1 MCTVKRP
8 LMELLW
14 IFLSSTAT
22 ILFVDT
28 DRWVEVW
35 FICHVRIMTSSD
47 RIPIKCLAFVM
58 SRSLN
63 SWITIL

>member
-1 MCTVKRP
+1 MPIFVFKEIKACDFEVFHSTPKSHMCTVKRP

-28 DRWVEVW
+28 DR
-35 FICHVRIMTSSD
+35 
-47 RIPIKCLAFVM
+47 
-58 SRSLN
+58 
-63 SWITIL
+63 